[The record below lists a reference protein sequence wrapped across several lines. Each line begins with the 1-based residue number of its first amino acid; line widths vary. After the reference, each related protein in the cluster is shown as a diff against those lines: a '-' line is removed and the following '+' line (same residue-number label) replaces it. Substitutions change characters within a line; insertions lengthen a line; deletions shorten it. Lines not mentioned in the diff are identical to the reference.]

1 MLGCSPPFYGGSS
14 ATDLVMVKPA
24 QRIMIFG
31 ATQGVGQGLLS
42 MLSEANVHNLMDIH
56 AVSRQPRIN
65 HPAAHKPIIQW
76 HCLDLEQALPQI
88 EVDLLVSLGPIQH
101 ALDHIQS
108 TSNPPK
114 AIWALSSA
122 STDFKIDSVDLQER
136 MQMTEILDAEQALV
150 DACQARNIQ
159 WQLLKTTL
167 LYGRDDHN
175 VNRLAAL
182 IKKLRWVPVLGEGK
196 RAPVHVDDVAK
207 LIADGLKRY
216 LEDAFLPEGTYRLQ
230 GNETLSYPQML
241 ERIALRRGLAY
252 QPIKVPAAVM
262 DALLK
267 LAHQMGLLKD
277 VRFAMLT
284 RQSVDLVV
292 DDHEARQ
299 RLGWAP
305 RHFEP

>member
-1 MLGCSPPFYGGSS
+1 M
-14 ATDLVMVKPA
+14 AKPA

-31 ATQGVGQGLLS
+31 ATQGVGQALLS
-42 MLSEANVHNLMDIH
+42 ILSEANVHNLMDIH
-56 AVSRQPRIN
+56 AVSRQPHIN
-65 HPAAHKPIIQW
+65 HPAAHEPIIQW

-88 EVDLLVSLGPIQH
+88 EVDLLVSLGPIQY
-101 ALDHIQS
+101 ALDHIQN

-114 AIWALSSA
+114 AVWALSSA
-122 STDFKIDSVDLQER
+122 STDFKSDSVDPQER
-136 MQMTEILDAEQALV
+136 SQMTEILDAEQALV
-150 DACQARNIQ
+150 DVCQTRNIQ

-216 LEDAFLPEGTYRLQ
+216 LEDAPLPQGTYRLQ
-230 GNETLSYPQML
+230 GNEILNYPKML

-252 QPIKVPAAVM
+252 RPVKVPAAVLYP
-262 DALLK
+262 LLT
-267 LAHQMGLLKD
+267 LSHRVGALKD
-277 VRFAMLT
+277 VKPAMLV

-299 RLGWAP
+299 TLGWAP
-305 RHFEP
+305 RNFEP